1 MIPDYRAGEWLMVI
15 PTDELFFFLAKTKA
29 GREENGWVDLEFEKQ
44 DLVEHGHWL
53 VKGKK
58 EAFSKQ
64 ASFTEGQLRK
74 LVVFL

>member
-58 EAFSKQ
+58 EAPSKMGHFLQQ
-64 ASFTEGQLRK
+64 AIN
-74 LVVFL
+74 